1 MEIIYQFQKSQSSIE
16 REEAFNLIYE
26 EFKDVVY
33 RRAVAYTQSKDD
45 GYDVAQNIWIKIYKG
60 LMSYKGDAKLS
71 TWIFRIVSNECIN
84 FLKAKD
90 AFYSFDFEEF
100 DESNIPS
107 YEDNIYGDDVTKLLD
122 SLSKDMKVLMILK
135 HIEGYSYREIALQT
149 GLGESAIK
157 MRLKRAKEMLKNTF
171 QDQYET

>member
-71 TWIFRIVSNECIN
+71 TWIFE
-84 FLKAKD
+84 
-90 AFYSFDFEEF
+90 
-100 DESNIPS
+100 
-107 YEDNIYGDDVTKLLD
+107 
-122 SLSKDMKVLMILK
+122 
-135 HIEGYSYREIALQT
+135 
-149 GLGESAIK
+149 
-157 MRLKRAKEMLKNTF
+157 
-171 QDQYET
+171 